1 MRNLKLVLVVS
12 GLLFACGGNS
22 SDGGGGGTSS
32 NAAGAGNSAAGST
45 SGGSNDN
52 GGATG
57 SAGSA
62 GSGSDTC
69 ASFTPCGGTPI
80 GTWNIRDFC
89 TANSIIM
96 NPTDCAGAVFQVT
109 SSSAT
114 GSITLNSDLTAATN
128 VMVTVGESAS
138 LPASCF
144 TQDQCTQFQTGVAQS
159 DGVTGATCS
168 YSASTG
174 CFCSLTITSQQAS
187 SGTYTTSG
195 TNVTLST
202 ADADPETDAYCV
214 SGNTLTIQNTDI
226 NGTVTTVTA
235 TK

>member
-1 MRNLKLVLVVS
+1 VS